1 MLIGVIFVVKV
12 NWKRKTCSRHVKV
25 MLFFIVRN
33 CSFLGASSFSARG
46 VYNFIPRKANIPL
59 KLVSFFNDV
68 LFLFCCFLK
77 SGVTNELK
85 ILFLLKSKKVRVI
98 YSKQEI
104 QNCS

>member
-1 MLIGVIFVVKV
+1 MLLKLIGKE
-12 NWKRKTCSRHVKV
+12 KHAPD
-25 MLFFIVRN
+25 MLKSYSFLLYGIAH
-33 CSFLGASSFSARG
+33 FLGASSFSTRG

-85 ILFLLKSKKVRVI
+85 ILFLLKGKKVRVI